1 MQQHPQQNPQRDPRQ
16 DRTRLWQLIDSE
28 ALIVGKDMALSAG
41 ATSSY
46 YFDCKKV
53 TLHGE
58 ALHLIAD
65 AVLSMIDAL
74 PETPTTIS
82 GLTLGADFIVAGVI
96 MRAWQTGHPTLHG
109 AIVRKE
115 PKKHGTRTHIEND
128 PAPETPI
135 VVVDDVITTGGSTA
149 RACDQLLAA
158 GCRIVG
164 IVALVDREAGGAQ
177 SLAGQYGCPVHSLFR
192 TSDFPRIG

>member
-1 MQQHPQQNPQRDPRQ
+1 MEQTL
-16 DRTRLWQLIDSE
+16 TRLWQLIDRE
-28 ALIVGKDMALSAG
+28 ALITGQAMTLSAG

-58 ALHLIAD
+58 ALPLIAD
-65 AVLSMIDAL
+65 ALLEKIDAL
-74 PETPTTIS
+74 PDPPTAIG

-96 MRAWQTGHPTLHG
+96 MRAWQTGHPTRHG

-115 PKKHGTRTHIEND
+115 PKKHGTRTLIEND
-128 PAPETPI
+128 LPTGTPV

-149 RACDQLLAA
+149 RACNQFLAA

-164 IVALVDREAGGAQ
+164 IMALVDREVGGAEN
-177 SLAGQYGCPVHSLFR
+177 LAGKYGCPVSSLFKK
-192 TSDFPRIG
+192 SDFPRTAS